1 MDLAQLVTQQAN
13 LRVQCTVLEEL
24 EELGEVD
31 LTETLHRLSVTVL
44 EPTELYQIIE
54 QFGLDKQALLLMRNT
69 NYSDTLAIQR
79 HWDHL
84 LRSIIDGEVSAKFGF
99 FLECKK

>member
-1 MDLAQLVTQQAN
+1 MNMAQLVTQQAN

-24 EELGEVD
+24 EELGETD
-31 LTETLHRLSVTVL
+31 ITETLHRLSVMVL
-44 EPTELYQIIE
+44 EPIELYQIIE

-69 NYSDTLAIQR
+69 SYSDSLAIQR

-84 LRSIIDGEVSAKFGF
+84 LRSILDGEVSAKYGF
-99 FLECKK
+99 FKEC